1 MDSGTRDGTPA
12 DELARLSNSGTEEN
26 PTSAQPAP
34 TPRAEQA
41 AGASLGGGGGAANP
55 GPLARGGGAGGDLLG
70 GIMDPTNGQWG
81 ANLNP
86 FTGIGSGSQSVRRRF
101 GSGSGDVPD
110 ASGSGTDNNG
120 VGVAMFGG
128 DGTRRD

>member
-41 AGASLGGGGGAANP
+41 AGAPAASSASAAAANP
-55 GPLARGGGAGGDLLG
+55 GNVGNSNGANAAAGGQ
-70 GIMDPTNGQWG
+70 GQQ
-81 ANLNP
+81 NP
-86 FTGIGSGSQSVRRRF
+86 PSAPGNNKVTGQQMAATGSGECV
-101 GSGSGDVPD
+101 
-110 ASGSGTDNNG
+110 
-120 VGVAMFGG
+120 
-128 DGTRRD
+128 